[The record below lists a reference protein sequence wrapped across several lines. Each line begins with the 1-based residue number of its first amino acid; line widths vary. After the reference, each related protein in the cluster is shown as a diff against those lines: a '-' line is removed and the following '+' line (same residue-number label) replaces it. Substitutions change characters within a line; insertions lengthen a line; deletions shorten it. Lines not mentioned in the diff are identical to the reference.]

1 MQIAR
6 LQYISQ
12 GVTTGEHLDN
22 IQKALE
28 AGCRWIQLRI
38 KDQDDESI
46 LIAAQKAKSL
56 CDAFNAVLI
65 INDKPDIAKAI
76 NANGVHLGKEDASP
90 IDVRMALGEEFT
102 IGGTANTLEDI
113 RQLSKAG
120 VNYIGLGPLR
130 FTSTKKKL
138 SPLLGFE
145 GYETILQQ
153 MEYEGISIPVI
164 AIGGVVA
171 YDLPKLMNSG
181 IYGVAV
187 SSVITNATNREET
200 VNNFINTL
208 SETLSPVN
216 HE

>member
-12 GVTTGEHLDN
+12 GVTTEEHLDN
-22 IQKALE
+22 IQKALD

-38 KDQDDESI
+38 KDQDDESV
-46 LIAAQKAKSL
+46 LVAAQKAKVL
-56 CDAFNAVLI
+56 CDAFSATLI

-90 IDVRMALGEEFT
+90 IDVRMALGEEFI

-113 RQLSKAG
+113 RLLGKAG

-138 SPLLGFE
+138 SPLLGIE
-145 GYETILQQ
+145 SYETILQQ
-153 MEYEGISIPVI
+153 MKTETINIPVV
-164 AIGGVVA
+164 AIGGVMA
-171 YDLPKLMNSG
+171 DDLPKLINAG
-181 IYGVAV
+181 VYGVAV
-187 SSVITNATNREET
+187 SSVITHAENRAET
-200 VNNFINTL
+200 VNNFIYTL
-208 SETLSPVN
+208 SETLSPVSY
-216 HE
+216 E